1 MCIVFHY
8 HQQCSKAP
16 CFKLS
21 IRFTLSLQNWDA
33 IIFTWNRIASIP
45 ELCFSTKVSLIRHRI
60 TLHCKTGI
68 TSHRRSQQYSG
79 YYIEERIS
87 RIRLSLEDKVEW
99 DIFKMTI
106 STLNS
111 YSIANSK
118 LTANSQITAICKPP
132 QIAIPPQIARPPQ
145 EARRPQIKRS
155 PQIAKHTRA
164 SILETK
170 HVQVIVV
177 EMSYFT
183 RKYHMFKE
191 KVYTFRMA
199 YP

>member
-1 MCIVFHY
+1 
-8 HQQCSKAP
+8 
-16 CFKLS
+16 
-21 IRFTLSLQNWDA
+21 
-33 IIFTWNRIASIP
+33 
-45 ELCFSTKVSLIRHRI
+45 
-60 TLHCKTGI
+60 
-68 TSHRRSQQYSG
+68 
-79 YYIEERIS
+79 
-87 RIRLSLEDKVEW
+87 
-99 DIFKMTI
+99 MTI

-111 YSIANSK
+111 YRIANSK